1 MALGDIVRKFISGNL
16 DTKLSSM
23 EKKTDNQVAKNRSGG
38 GSGDVEDTKNLL
50 KDLDSLEK
58 SGENIKQLDGQVTPL
73 KSRSKSGLKAAEKLR
88 EANIIGSSLNPA
100 AAAVAIV
107 QEKLIAKLKDEIEDL
122 GSAGDI
128 IKPALNK
135 LNRSITNMRKKLNQS
150 IKDKEQ
156 SDNAKKERNKMLGK
170 EE

>member
-1 MALGDIVRKFISGNL
+1 MALGDIVRKFLSGNL
-16 DTKLSSM
+16 DSKIADM
-23 EKKTDNQVAKNRSGG
+23 EGRTDEQVSKMRSNGG
-38 GSGDVEDTKNLL
+38 DGDVEDTKKL
-50 KDLDSLEK
+50 LDSLNSLEE
-58 SGENIKQLDGQVTPL
+58 SGKDIEELDGQITPL

-107 QEKLIAKLKDEIEDL
+107 QEKLMAKLNEEIEDL
-122 GSAGDI
+122 GSAGNL
-128 IKPALNK
+128 IKPALRK
-135 LNRSITNMRKKLNQS
+135 LKGSVNSMKVKLNQA

-156 SDNAKKERNKMLGK
+156 ADAVKADRNKMLGK

>member
-73 KSRSKSGLKAAEKLR
+73 KSRSESGLKAAEKLR

-107 QEKLIAKLKDEIEDL
+107 QEKLMAKLKDEIEDL
-122 GSAGDI
+122 GSAAGI
-128 IKPALNK
+128 IKPTLNK
-135 LNRSITNMRKKLNQS
+135 LDRSLTNMRKKLNQS
-150 IKDKEQ
+150 MKDKEQ

>member
-1 MALGDIVRKFISGNL
+1 MALGDIVRKFLSGNL
-16 DTKLSSM
+16 DSKIADM
-23 EKKTDNQVAKNRSGG
+23 ESRTDEQVSKMRSNGG
-38 GSGDVEDTKNLL
+38 DGDVEDSKELL
-50 KDLDSLEK
+50 KSLNSLEE
-58 SGENIKQLDGQVTPL
+58 SGKEIEELDGQVTPL
-73 KSRSKSGLKAAEKLR
+73 KSRSESGLKAAEKLR

-107 QEKLIAKLKDEIEDL
+107 QEKLMAKLKDEIEDL

-156 SDNAKKERNKMLGK
+156 ADAVKADRNKMLGK

>member
-1 MALGDIVRKFISGNL
+1 
-16 DTKLSSM
+16 
-23 EKKTDNQVAKNRSGG
+23 
-38 GSGDVEDTKNLL
+38 
-50 KDLDSLEK
+50 
-58 SGENIKQLDGQVTPL
+58 
-73 KSRSKSGLKAAEKLR
+73 
-88 EANIIGSSLNPA
+88 
-100 AAAVAIV
+100 
-107 QEKLIAKLKDEIEDL
+107 L

-156 SDNAKKERNKMLGK
+156 ADAVKADRNKMLGR

>member
-73 KSRSKSGLKAAEKLR
+73 KSRSESGLKAAEKLR

-107 QEKLIAKLKDEIEDL
+107 QEKLMAKLKDEIEDL
-122 GSAGDI
+122 GSAAGI
-128 IKPALNK
+128 IKPTLNK
-135 LNRSITNMRKKLNQS
+135 LDRSLTNMRKKLNQS

-156 SDNAKKERNKMLGK
+156 ADAVKADRNKMLGR

>member
-1 MALGDIVRKFISGNL
+1 MALGDIVRNFLSGNL
-16 DTKLSSM
+16 DNRLLEM
-23 EKKTDNQVAKNRSGG
+23 EKKTDTQVAKTRSGG
-38 GSGDVEDTKNLL
+38 GSEDVEDSKKLL
-50 KDLDSLEK
+50 EDLDSLEK
-58 SGENIKQLDGQVTPL
+58 TGEDIKQLDGQVSTL
-73 KSRSKSGLKAAEKLR
+73 KSRSESGFKAAEKLR

-100 AAAVAIV
+100 AAAMAIV
-107 QEKLIAKLKDEIEDL
+107 QEKLMAKLKDEIEDL

-156 SDNAKKERNKMLGK
+156 ADAVKAEKNKMLGK